1 MKKQWRWLVFIVFI
15 ACFGISNTMV
25 IADNVGSTE
34 NTSLS
39 GSPENKT
46 DNKTSDQNSV
56 SSASSQSDGK
66 NNDEVNNSS
75 TVSSSNSSSASS
87 ASSKRSIPKN
97 NILAV
102 SSVNWPKRFAT
113 WTQGERAGT
122 LSRNKYGFM
131 NGGVYESADG
141 AHKYVSFDI
150 MANID
155 WTQSPKTEFY
165 ALYKT
170 NGQYHG
176 QIIDRSKVDIVKMES
191 YSYTALWYV
200 SIDLAGISA
209 DKVQICIFD
218 DDGKGYWPGKGFW
231 RTNGVADDETYPFI
245 ISSPSFGWSKINQ
258 SLSDADDG
266 IIYAGQSMKYQ
277 NNAPRVSQDNIVDFY
292 NATLDSKNATLD
304 SKKSIKFNKQTVVNN
319 ELKSYYTIST
329 NLSSLENQVTG
340 LDQSGNYGISTDL
353 TSVLPSTSTT
363 QVVKSVQ
370 YGGLKSINITPE
382 ALAKKTINL
391 IDYTDPK
398 FIAKL
403 QEDLGS
409 NLTYKW
415 FYYDQLGTSMSQAIA
430 PGATGVLGQDW
441 RQHWLKINNKS
452 ALGKKIEQQLKSKKD
467 GYLQLKIYSSGKL
480 VTVGNPV
487 LIKGESK
494 GESSNF
500 EVPDLDF
507 GTISPDA
514 VINGSSLESPTSS
527 TDVLKVTIPATTEV
541 GWEVTARVPEDG
553 ALAKLNGKL
562 NLLGKDITTSP
573 TVLADINKSGESSYD
588 LDAKLI
594 FSGYHGQV
602 DPTKYSEA
610 INWKLEPKITLNAS
624 E

>member
-87 ASSKRSIPKN
+87 VSSKSSIPKN

-113 WTQGERAGT
+113 WTQGKRVYGT
-122 LSRNKYGFM
+122 FSRNKYGFM
-131 NGGVYESADG
+131 NGVDESADG
-141 AHKYVSFDI
+141 LHKYVSFNI
-150 MANID
+150 MAHLS
-155 WTQSPKTEFY
+155 WTSSPKTQFY
-165 ALYKT
+165 ALYET

-218 DDGKGYWPGKGFW
+218 DDGSYGFW
-231 RTNGVADDETYPFI
+231 KSNGVADDKTYPFI
-245 ISSPSFGWSKINQ
+245 ISSPIFGWSKIDQ
-258 SLSDADDG
+258 SLSDADDK
-266 IIYAGQSMKYQ
+266 IIYAGQSMDYT
-277 NNAPRVSQDNIVDFY
+277 NNAPRVSKDNIVDF
-292 NATLDSKNATLD
+292 SNATLD
-304 SKKSIKFNKQTVVNN
+304 SKKSIKFNQQTVVNN
-319 ELKSYYTIST
+319 ELVSDYTIST
-329 NLSSLENQVTG
+329 NLSSLENQITG

-353 TSVLPSTSTT
+353 TSVLPSTT
-363 QVVKSVQ
+363 QAIKSVQ

-391 IDYTDPK
+391 KDYTDPK

-403 QEDLGS
+403 QKDLGS

-415 FYYDQLGTSMSQAIA
+415 FYYDQLGTSMSQANA

-441 RQHWLKINNKS
+441 LSIDNKS
-452 ALGKKIEQQLKSKKD
+452 DLGKKIEQQLNSNKD

-480 VTVGNPV
+480 VTVGNPI
-487 LIKGESK
+487 LIK

-500 EVPDLDF
+500 EVPDLIDF
-507 GTISPDA
+507 GTISTDD
-514 VINGSSLESPTSS
+514 VINGSSLESQTSA

>member
-66 NNDEVNNSS
+66 NNDGVNNSS
-75 TVSSSNSSSASS
+75 TASSSNSSSSSS

-113 WTQGERAGT
+113 WTQGKRYGI

-131 NGGVYESADG
+131 NVNGVYESADESADG
-141 AHKYVSFDI
+141 LHKYVGFNI
-150 MANID
+150 MAHLS
-155 WTQSPKTEFY
+155 WTSSPKTQFY
-165 ALYKT
+165 ALYET

-218 DDGKGYWPGKGFW
+218 DDRSYGFW
-231 RTNGVADDETYPFI
+231 RINGVADDETYPFI
-245 ISSPSFGWSKINQ
+245 ISSPSFGWSKIDP
-258 SLSDADDG
+258 SLSDADDK
-266 IIYAGQSMKYQ
+266 IIYAGQSMDYT
-277 NNAPRVSQDNIVDFY
+277 NNAPRVSQDNIVKFS
-292 NATLDSKNATLD
+292 NPTLN

-319 ELKSYYTIST
+319 ELKSDYTIST

-353 TSVLPSTSTT
+353 TSVLPSTT
-363 QVVKSVQ
+363 QAIKSVQ

-391 IDYTDPK
+391 KDYTDPK

-403 QEDLGS
+403 QKDLGS

-415 FYYDQLGTSMSQAIA
+415 FYYDQLGTSMSQPNA
-430 PGATGVLGQDW
+430 PGATGVLGRDW
-441 RQHWLKINNKS
+441 LSIDNKS
-452 ALGKKIEQQLKSKKD
+452 DLGKKIEQQLNSNKD

-487 LIKGESK
+487 LIKGES
-494 GESSNF
+494 SNF
-500 EVPDLDF
+500 EVPDLIDF
-507 GTISPDA
+507 GTISTDD
-514 VINGSSLESPTSS
+514 VINGSSLESQTSA

-573 TVLADINKSGESSYD
+573 TVLADINKSGESSYA

>member
-113 WTQGERAGT
+113 WTQGKRVYEI

-131 NGGVYESADG
+131 NGVDESADG
-141 AHKYVSFDI
+141 LHKYVSFNI
-150 MANID
+150 MAHLS
-155 WTQSPKTEFY
+155 WTSSPKTQFY
-165 ALYKT
+165 ALYET

-176 QIIDRSKVDIVKMES
+176 QIIDRSKVNIVKMES

-218 DDGKGYWPGKGFW
+218 DDGSYGFW
-231 RTNGVADDETYPFI
+231 KSNGVADDKTYPFI
-245 ISSPSFGWSKINQ
+245 ISSPIFGWSKIDQ
-258 SLSDADDG
+258 SLSDADDK
-266 IIYAGQSMKYQ
+266 IIYAGQSMDYT
-277 NNAPRVSQDNIVDFY
+277 NNAPRVSQDNIVKFS
-292 NATLDSKNATLD
+292 NQTLN
-304 SKKSIKFNKQTVVNN
+304 SKKSIKFNQQTVVNN
-319 ELKSYYTIST
+319 ELKSDYTIST
-329 NLSSLENQVTG
+329 NLSSLENQITG

-353 TSVLPSTSTT
+353 TGVLPSTT
-363 QVVKSVQ
+363 QAIKSVQ

-391 IDYTDPK
+391 KDYTDPK

-403 QEDLGS
+403 QKDLGS

-415 FYYDQLGTSMSQAIA
+415 FYYDQLGTSMTQANA

-441 RQHWLKINNKS
+441 LSIDNKS
-452 ALGKKIEQQLKSKKD
+452 DLGKKIEQQLNSNKD

-480 VTVGNPV
+480 VTVGNPI
-487 LIKGESK
+487 LIK

-500 EVPDLDF
+500 EVPDLIDF
-507 GTISPDA
+507 GTISTDD
-514 VINGSSLESPTSS
+514 VINGSSLESQTSA

>member
-87 ASSKRSIPKN
+87 VSSKSSIPKN

-113 WTQGERAGT
+113 WTQGKRVYGT
-122 LSRNKYGFM
+122 FSRNKYGFM
-131 NGGVYESADG
+131 NGVDESADG
-141 AHKYVSFDI
+141 LHKYVSFNI
-150 MANID
+150 MAHLS
-155 WTQSPKTEFY
+155 WTSSPKTQFY
-165 ALYKT
+165 ALYET

-176 QIIDRSKVDIVKMES
+176 QIIDRSKVNIVKMES

-218 DDGKGYWPGKGFW
+218 DDRSYGFW
-231 RTNGVADDETYPFI
+231 RTNGVADDETYPWI
-245 ISSPSFGWSKINQ
+245 ISSPSFGWSKIDP
-258 SLSDADDG
+258 SLSDADDK
-266 IIYAGQSMKYQ
+266 IIYAGQSMDYT
-277 NNAPRVSQDNIVDFY
+277 NNAPRVSQDNIVKFS
-292 NATLDSKNATLD
+292 NPTLN

-319 ELKSYYTIST
+319 ELKSDYTIST
-329 NLSSLENQVTG
+329 NLSSLENQITG
-340 LDQSGNYGISTDL
+340 LNQSGNYGISTDL
-353 TSVLPSTSTT
+353 TSVLPSTT
-363 QVVKSVQ
+363 QAIKSVQ

-391 IDYTDPK
+391 KDYTDPK

-403 QEDLGS
+403 QKDLGS

-415 FYYDQLGTSMSQAIA
+415 FYYDQLGTSMSQANA

-441 RQHWLKINNKS
+441 LSIDNKS
-452 ALGKKIEQQLKSKKD
+452 DLGKKIEQQLNRNKD

-527 TDVLKVTIPATTEV
+527 TDVLKVTIPATTKV
-541 GWEVTARVPEDG
+541 GWEVTAQVPEDG
-553 ALAKLNGKL
+553 ALAKLNGTL
-562 NLLGKDITTSP
+562 NLIGKYITTSP
-573 TVLADINKSGESSYD
+573 TVLADINKSGESSHILHVY
-588 LDAKLI
+588 AKLI
-594 FSGYHGQV
+594 FNGYHHGQV

-610 INWKLEPKITLNAS
+610 INWKLEPKITPNAS

>member
-39 GSPENKT
+39 GSPKNKT
-46 DNKTSDQNSV
+46 DNKTSGQNSV

-66 NNDEVNNSS
+66 NNDGVNNSS

-113 WTQGERAGT
+113 WTQGKRVYEI

-131 NGGVYESADG
+131 NNGVDESADG
-141 AHKYVSFDI
+141 LHKYVSFNI
-150 MANID
+150 MAHLS
-155 WTQSPKTEFY
+155 WTSSPKTQFY
-165 ALYKT
+165 ALYET

-176 QIIDRSKVDIVKMES
+176 QIIDRSKVNIVKMES

-218 DDGKGYWPGKGFW
+218 DDGSYGFW
-231 RTNGVADDETYPFI
+231 KSNGVADDKTYPFI
-245 ISSPSFGWSKINQ
+245 ISSPIFGWSKIDQ
-258 SLSDADDG
+258 SLSDADDK
-266 IIYAGQSMKYQ
+266 IIYAGQSMDYT
-277 NNAPRVSQDNIVDFY
+277 NNAPRVSQDNIVKFS
-292 NATLDSKNATLD
+292 NQTLN
-304 SKKSIKFNKQTVVNN
+304 SKKSIKFNQQTVVNN
-319 ELKSYYTIST
+319 ELKSDYTIST
-329 NLSSLENQVTG
+329 NLSSLENQITG

-353 TSVLPSTSTT
+353 TSVLPSTT
-363 QVVKSVQ
+363 QAIKSVQ

-391 IDYTDPK
+391 KDYTDPK

-403 QEDLGS
+403 QKDLGS

-415 FYYDQLGTSMSQAIA
+415 FYYDQLGTSMSQANA

-441 RQHWLKINNKS
+441 LSIDNKS
-452 ALGKKIEQQLKSKKD
+452 DLGKKIEQQLNSNKD

-480 VTVGNPV
+480 VTVGNPI
-487 LIKGESK
+487 LIK

-500 EVPDLDF
+500 EVPDLIDF
-507 GTISPDA
+507 GTISTDD
-514 VINGSSLESPTSS
+514 VINGSSLESQTSA

>member
-39 GSPENKT
+39 GSPKNKT
-46 DNKTSDQNSV
+46 DNKTSGQNSV

-113 WTQGERAGT
+113 WTQGKRVYEI

-131 NGGVYESADG
+131 NNGVDESADG
-141 AHKYVSFDI
+141 LHKYVSFNI
-150 MANID
+150 MAHLS
-155 WTQSPKTEFY
+155 WTSSPKTQFY
-165 ALYKT
+165 ALYET

-176 QIIDRSKVDIVKMES
+176 QIIDRSKVNIVKMES

-218 DDGKGYWPGKGFW
+218 DDGSYGFW
-231 RTNGVADDETYPFI
+231 KSNGVADDKTYPFI
-245 ISSPSFGWSKINQ
+245 ISSPIFGWSKIDQ
-258 SLSDADDG
+258 SLRDADDG
-266 IIYAGQSMKYQ
+266 IIYAGQSMKYK
-277 NNAPRVSQDNIVDFY
+277 NNAPRVSQDNIVDF
-292 NATLDSKNATLD
+292 SNATLD
-304 SKKSIKFNKQTVVNN
+304 SKKSIKFNQQTVVNN
-319 ELKSYYTIST
+319 ELVSDYTIST
-329 NLSSLENQVTG
+329 NLSSLENQITG

-353 TSVLPSTSTT
+353 TSVLPSTT
-363 QVVKSVQ
+363 QAIKSVQ

-391 IDYTDPK
+391 KDYTDPK

-403 QEDLGS
+403 QKDLGS

-415 FYYDQLGTSMSQAIA
+415 FYYDQLGTSMTQANA

-441 RQHWLKINNKS
+441 LSIDNKS
-452 ALGKKIEQQLKSKKD
+452 DLGKKIEQQLNSNKD

-480 VTVGNPV
+480 VTVGNPI
-487 LIKGESK
+487 LIK

-500 EVPDLDF
+500 EVPDLIDF
-507 GTISPDA
+507 GTISTDD
-514 VINGSSLESPTSS
+514 VINGSSLESQTSA

>member
-113 WTQGERAGT
+113 WTQGKRVYGT
-122 LSRNKYGFM
+122 FSRNKYGFM
-131 NGGVYESADG
+131 NGVDESAG
-141 AHKYVSFDI
+141 GLHKYVSFNI
-150 MANID
+150 MAHLS
-155 WTQSPKTEFY
+155 WTSSPKTQFY
-165 ALYKT
+165 ALYET

-218 DDGKGYWPGKGFW
+218 DDGSYGFW
-231 RTNGVADDETYPFI
+231 KSNGVADDKTYPFI
-245 ISSPSFGWSKINQ
+245 ISSPIFGWSKIDQ
-258 SLSDADDG
+258 SLRDADDG
-266 IIYAGQSMKYQ
+266 IIYAGQSMKYK
-277 NNAPRVSQDNIVDFY
+277 NNAPRVSQDNIVDF
-292 NATLDSKNATLD
+292 SNATLD
-304 SKKSIKFNKQTVVNN
+304 SKKSIKFNQQTVVNN
-319 ELKSYYTIST
+319 ELVSDYTIST
-329 NLSSLENQVTG
+329 NLSSLENQITG

-353 TSVLPSTSTT
+353 TSVLPSTT
-363 QVVKSVQ
+363 QAIKSVQ

-391 IDYTDPK
+391 KDYTDPK

-403 QEDLGS
+403 QKDLGS

-415 FYYDQLGTSMSQAIA
+415 FYYDQLGTSMSQANA

-441 RQHWLKINNKS
+441 LSIDNKS
-452 ALGKKIEQQLKSKKD
+452 DLGKKIEQQLNSNKD

-480 VTVGNPV
+480 VTVGNPI
-487 LIKGESK
+487 LIK

-500 EVPDLDF
+500 EVPDLIDF
-507 GTISPDA
+507 GTISTDD
-514 VINGSSLESPTSS
+514 VINGSSLESQTSA

-573 TVLADINKSGESSYD
+573 TVLADINKSSESSYD

>member
-39 GSPENKT
+39 GSPKNKT

-66 NNDEVNNSS
+66 NNDGVNNSS

-113 WTQGERAGT
+113 WTQGKRASGT

-131 NGGVYESADG
+131 NNGVYESTDG
-141 AHKYVSFDI
+141 LHKYVDFNI
-150 MANID
+150 MAHID
-155 WTQSPKTEFY
+155 WTQSPKTQFY
-165 ALYKT
+165 ALYET
-170 NGQYHG
+170 NGQYQG
-176 QIIDRSKVDIVKMES
+176 QIIDRSKVVIDKITE
-191 YSYTALWYV
+191 YTRTALWYV

-218 DDGKGYWPGKGFW
+218 DDRSYGFW

-245 ISSPSFGWSKINQ
+245 ISSPIFGWSKINPK
-258 SLSDADDG
+258 LSDADDG
-266 IIYAGQSMKYQ
+266 IIYAGQSMDYT
-277 NNAPRVSQDNIVDFY
+277 NNAPRVSQDNIVKFS
-292 NATLDSKNATLD
+292 NATLN
-304 SKKSIKFNKQTVVNN
+304 SKKSIKFNQQTVVNN
-319 ELKSYYTIST
+319 ELVSDYTIST
-329 NLSSLENQVTG
+329 NLSSLENQITG

-353 TSVLPSTSTT
+353 TSVLPSTT
-363 QVVKSVQ
+363 QAIKSVQ

-391 IDYTDPK
+391 KDYTDPK

-403 QEDLGS
+403 QKDLGS

-415 FYYDQLGTSMSQAIA
+415 FYYDQLGTSMSQANA

-441 RQHWLKINNKS
+441 LSIDNKS
-452 ALGKKIEQQLKSKKD
+452 DLGKKIEQQLNSNKD

-480 VTVGNPV
+480 VTVGNPI
-487 LIKGESK
+487 LIK

-500 EVPDLDF
+500 EVPDLIDF
-507 GTISPDA
+507 GTISTDD
-514 VINGSSLESPTSS
+514 VINGSSLESQTSA

-573 TVLADINKSGESSYD
+573 TVLADINKSSESSYD

>member
-113 WTQGERAGT
+113 WTQGKRVYGT
-122 LSRNKYGFM
+122 FSRNKYGFM
-131 NGGVYESADG
+131 NGVDESTDG
-141 AHKYVSFDI
+141 LHKYVSFNI
-150 MANID
+150 MAHLS
-155 WTQSPKTEFY
+155 WTSSPKTQFY
-165 ALYKT
+165 ALYET

-176 QIIDRSKVDIVKMES
+176 QIIDRSKVNIVKMES

-218 DDGKGYWPGKGFW
+218 DDGSYGFW
-231 RTNGVADDETYPFI
+231 KSNGVADDKTYPFI
-245 ISSPSFGWSKINQ
+245 ISSPIFGWSKIDQ
-258 SLSDADDG
+258 SLRDADDG
-266 IIYAGQSMKYQ
+266 IIYAGQSMKYK
-277 NNAPRVSQDNIVDFY
+277 NNAPRVSQDNIVDF
-292 NATLDSKNATLD
+292 SNATLD
-304 SKKSIKFNKQTVVNN
+304 SKKSIKFNQQTVVNN
-319 ELKSYYTIST
+319 ELVSDYTIST
-329 NLSSLENQVTG
+329 NLSSLENQITG

-353 TSVLPSTSTT
+353 TSVLPSTT
-363 QVVKSVQ
+363 QAIKSVQ

-391 IDYTDPK
+391 KDYTDPK

-403 QEDLGS
+403 QKDLGS

-415 FYYDQLGTSMSQAIA
+415 FYYDQLGTSMSQANA

-441 RQHWLKINNKS
+441 LSIDNKS
-452 ALGKKIEQQLKSKKD
+452 DLGKKIEQQLNSNKD

-480 VTVGNPV
+480 VTVGNPI
-487 LIKGESK
+487 LIK

-500 EVPDLDF
+500 EVPDLIDF
-507 GTISPDA
+507 GTISTDD
-514 VINGSSLESPTSS
+514 VINGSSLESQTSA

>member
-75 TVSSSNSSSASS
+75 TVRSTNSSSASS
-87 ASSKRSIPKN
+87 ASFKSSIPKN

-113 WTQGERAGT
+113 WTQGERVSGT
-122 LSRNKYGFM
+122 FSRNKYGFM
-131 NGGVYESADG
+131 NGVDESTDG
-141 AHKYVSFDI
+141 LHKYVSFNI
-150 MANID
+150 MAHLS
-155 WTQSPKTEFY
+155 WTSSPKTQFY
-165 ALYKT
+165 ALYET

-176 QIIDRSKVDIVKMES
+176 QIIDRSKVVIDKIKG
-191 YSYTALWYV
+191 YTRTALWYV

-218 DDGKGYWPGKGFW
+218 DDGSYGFW
-231 RTNGVADDETYPFI
+231 KSNGVADDKTYPFI
-245 ISSPSFGWSKINQ
+245 ISSPIFGWSKINP
-258 SLSDADDG
+258 SLSDADDK
-266 IIYAGQSMKYQ
+266 IIYAGQSMDYT
-277 NNAPRVSQDNIVDFY
+277 NNAPRVSQDNIVKFS
-292 NATLDSKNATLD
+292 NPTLN
-304 SKKSIKFNKQTVVNN
+304 SKKSIKFNQQTVVNN
-319 ELKSYYTIST
+319 ELVSDYTIST
-329 NLSSLENQVTG
+329 NLSSLENQITG

-353 TSVLPSTSTT
+353 TSVLPSTT
-363 QVVKSVQ
+363 QAIKSVQ

-391 IDYTDPK
+391 KDYTDPK

-403 QEDLGS
+403 QKDLGS

-415 FYYDQLGTSMSQAIA
+415 FYYDQLGTSMSQANA

-441 RQHWLKINNKS
+441 LSIDNKS
-452 ALGKKIEQQLKSKKD
+452 DLGKKIEQQLNSNKD

-480 VTVGNPV
+480 VTVGNPI
-487 LIKGESK
+487 LIK

-500 EVPDLDF
+500 EVPDLIDF
-507 GTISPDA
+507 GTISTDD
-514 VINGSSLESPTSS
+514 VINGSSLESQTSA

-553 ALAKLNGKL
+553 ALAKLNGTL

>member
-39 GSPENKT
+39 GSPKNKT
-46 DNKTSDQNSV
+46 DNKTSGQNSV

-66 NNDEVNNSS
+66 NNDRVNNSS
-75 TVSSSNSSSASS
+75 TTSSSNSSSSS
-87 ASSKRSIPKN
+87 STSSKRSIPKN

-113 WTQGERAGT
+113 WTQGERVSGT
-122 LSRNKYGFM
+122 LSGNKYGFM
-131 NGGVYESADG
+131 NGVYESADG
-141 AHKYVSFDI
+141 LHKYVDFNI
-150 MANID
+150 MAYKD
-155 WTQSPKTEFY
+155 WTQSPKTQFY
-165 ALYKT
+165 ALYET
-170 NGQYHG
+170 NGQHQG
-176 QIIDRSKVDIVKMES
+176 QIIDRSKVVIDKITE
-191 YSYTALWYV
+191 YTRTALWYV

-218 DDGKGYWPGKGFW
+218 DDGSYGFW
-231 RTNGVADDETYPFI
+231 KSNGVADDKTYPFI
-245 ISSPSFGWSKINQ
+245 ISSPTFGWSKIDP
-258 SLSDADDG
+258 SLSDADDK
-266 IIYAGQSMKYQ
+266 IIYAGQSMDYT
-277 NNAPRVSQDNIVDFY
+277 NNAPRVSQDNIVKFS
-292 NATLDSKNATLD
+292 NPTLN

-319 ELKSYYTIST
+319 ELKSDYTIST

-340 LDQSGNYGISTDL
+340 LDQSGNYGISTNL
-353 TSVLPSTSTT
+353 KSVLPSTT

-391 IDYTDPK
+391 KDYTDPK

-403 QEDLGS
+403 QKDLGS

-415 FYYDQLGTSMSQAIA
+415 FYYDQLGTSMSQANA

-441 RQHWLKINNKS
+441 LSIDNKS
-452 ALGKKIEQQLKSKKD
+452 DLGKKIEQQLKSKKD

-487 LIKGESK
+487 LIKGES
-494 GESSNF
+494 SNF
-500 EVPDLDF
+500 EVPDRIDF
-507 GTISPDA
+507 GTISTDD
-514 VINGSSLESPTSS
+514 VINGSSLESQTSA

-541 GWEVTARVPEDG
+541 GWEVTAQVPEDG
-553 ALAKLNGKL
+553 ALAKLNGRLKL
-562 NLLGKDITTSP
+562 LHKDITTSP
-573 TVLADINKSGESSYD
+573 TVLAYINKSGESSYD

>member
-39 GSPENKT
+39 GSPKNKT

-66 NNDEVNNSS
+66 NNDGVNNSS

-87 ASSKRSIPKN
+87 ASFKSSIPKN

-113 WTQGERAGT
+113 WTQGKRVYGT
-122 LSRNKYGFM
+122 FSRNKYGFM
-131 NGGVYESADG
+131 NGVDESADG
-141 AHKYVSFDI
+141 LHKYVSFNI
-150 MANID
+150 MAHLS
-155 WTQSPKTEFY
+155 WTSSPKTQFY
-165 ALYKT
+165 ALYET

-176 QIIDRSKVDIVKMES
+176 QIIDRSKVNIVKMES

-218 DDGKGYWPGKGFW
+218 DDGSYGFW
-231 RTNGVADDETYPFI
+231 KSNGVADDKTYPFI
-245 ISSPSFGWSKINQ
+245 ISSPIFGWSKIDQ
-258 SLSDADDG
+258 SLRDADDG
-266 IIYAGQSMKYQ
+266 IIYAGQSMKYK
-277 NNAPRVSQDNIVDFY
+277 NNAPRVSQDNIVDF
-292 NATLDSKNATLD
+292 SNATLD
-304 SKKSIKFNKQTVVNN
+304 SKKSIKFNQQTVVNN
-319 ELKSYYTIST
+319 ELVSDYTIST
-329 NLSSLENQVTG
+329 NLSSLENQITG

-353 TSVLPSTSTT
+353 TSVLPSTT
-363 QVVKSVQ
+363 QAIKSVQ

-391 IDYTDPK
+391 KDYTDPK

-403 QEDLGS
+403 QKDLGS

-415 FYYDQLGTSMSQAIA
+415 FYYDQLGTSMSQANA

-441 RQHWLKINNKS
+441 LSIDNKS
-452 ALGKKIEQQLKSKKD
+452 DLGKKIEQQLNSNKD

-480 VTVGNPV
+480 VTVGNPI
-487 LIKGESK
+487 LIK

-500 EVPDLDF
+500 EVPDLIDF
-507 GTISPDA
+507 GTISTDD
-514 VINGSSLESPTSS
+514 VINGSSLESQTSA

>member
-87 ASSKRSIPKN
+87 ASFKSSIPKN

-102 SSVNWPKRFAT
+102 SSVNWPKSFAT
-113 WTQGERAGT
+113 WTQGERVSGI
-122 LSRNKYGFM
+122 LSNNIYGFM
-131 NGGVYESADG
+131 NEVDESFDG

-165 ALYKT
+165 ALYET
-170 NGQYHG
+170 NGQYHGQYHG

-231 RTNGVADDETYPFI
+231 RTNGVADDKTYPFI
-245 ISSPSFGWSKINQ
+245 ISSPIFGWSKIDQRLSDKINP
-258 SLSDADDG
+258 SLSDADDK
-266 IIYAGQSMKYQ
+266 IIYAGQSMDYT
-277 NNAPRVSQDNIVDFY
+277 NNAPRVSQDNIVKFS
-292 NATLDSKNATLD
+292 NPTLN

-319 ELKSYYTIST
+319 ELKSDYTIST
-329 NLSSLENQVTG
+329 NLSSLENQITG

-353 TSVLPSTSTT
+353 TSVLPSTT
-363 QVVKSVQ
+363 QAIKSVQ

-391 IDYTDPK
+391 KDYTDPK

-403 QEDLGS
+403 QKDLGS

-415 FYYDQLGTSMSQAIA
+415 FYYDQLGTSMSQANA

-441 RQHWLKINNKS
+441 LSIDNKS
-452 ALGKKIEQQLKSKKD
+452 DLGKKIEQQLNSNKD

-480 VTVGNPV
+480 VTVGNPI
-487 LIKGESK
+487 LIK

-500 EVPDLDF
+500 EVPDLIDF
-507 GTISPDA
+507 GTISTDD
-514 VINGSSLESPTSS
+514 VINGSSLESQTSA
-527 TDVLKVTIPATTEV
+527 TDVLKVTIPATTKV
-541 GWEVTARVPEDG
+541 RWEVTAQVPEDG
-553 ALAKLNGKL
+553 ALAKLNGTL
-562 NLLGKDITTSP
+562 NLIGKDITTSP
-573 TVLADINKSGESSYD
+573 TVLADINKSGESSYN

>member
-39 GSPENKT
+39 GSPKNKT
-46 DNKTSDQNSV
+46 DNKTSGQNSV

-66 NNDEVNNSS
+66 NNDGVNNSS

-113 WTQGERAGT
+113 WTQGKRVYGT
-122 LSRNKYGFM
+122 FSRNKYGFM
-131 NGGVYESADG
+131 NGVDESADG
-141 AHKYVSFDI
+141 LHKYVSFNI
-150 MANID
+150 MAHLS
-155 WTQSPKTEFY
+155 WTSSPKTQFY
-165 ALYKT
+165 ALYET

-176 QIIDRSKVDIVKMES
+176 QIIDRSKVNIVKMES

-218 DDGKGYWPGKGFW
+218 DDGSYGFW
-231 RTNGVADDETYPFI
+231 KSNGVADDKTYPFI
-245 ISSPSFGWSKINQ
+245 ISSPIFGWSKIDQ
-258 SLSDADDG
+258 SLRDADDG
-266 IIYAGQSMKYQ
+266 IIYAGQSMKYK
-277 NNAPRVSQDNIVDFY
+277 NNAPRVSQDNIVDF
-292 NATLDSKNATLD
+292 SNATLD
-304 SKKSIKFNKQTVVNN
+304 SKKSIKFNQQTVVNN
-319 ELKSYYTIST
+319 ELVSDYTIST
-329 NLSSLENQVTG
+329 NLSSLENQITG

-353 TSVLPSTSTT
+353 TSVLPSTT
-363 QVVKSVQ
+363 QAIKSVQ

-391 IDYTDPK
+391 KDYTDPK

-403 QEDLGS
+403 QKDLGS

-415 FYYDQLGTSMSQAIA
+415 FYYDQLGTSMSQANA

-441 RQHWLKINNKS
+441 LSIDNKS
-452 ALGKKIEQQLKSKKD
+452 DLGKKIEQQLNSNKD

-480 VTVGNPV
+480 VTVGNPI
-487 LIKGESK
+487 LIK

-500 EVPDLDF
+500 EVPDLIDF
-507 GTISPDA
+507 GTISTDD
-514 VINGSSLESPTSS
+514 VINGSSLESQTSA

>member
-39 GSPENKT
+39 GSPKNKT

-113 WTQGERAGT
+113 WTQGKRVYGT
-122 LSRNKYGFM
+122 FSRNKYGFM
-131 NGGVYESADG
+131 NGVDESADG
-141 AHKYVSFDI
+141 LHKYVSFNI
-150 MANID
+150 MAHLS
-155 WTQSPKTEFY
+155 WTSSPKTQFY
-165 ALYKT
+165 ALYET

-176 QIIDRSKVDIVKMES
+176 QIIDRSKVNIVKMES

-218 DDGKGYWPGKGFW
+218 DDGSYGFW
-231 RTNGVADDETYPFI
+231 KSNGVADDKTYPFI
-245 ISSPSFGWSKINQ
+245 ISSPIFGWSKIDQ
-258 SLSDADDG
+258 SLRDADDG
-266 IIYAGQSMKYQ
+266 IIYAGQSMKYK
-277 NNAPRVSQDNIVDFY
+277 NNAPRVSQDNIVDF
-292 NATLDSKNATLD
+292 SNATLD
-304 SKKSIKFNKQTVVNN
+304 SKKSIKFNQQTVVNN
-319 ELKSYYTIST
+319 ELVSDYTIST
-329 NLSSLENQVTG
+329 NLSSLENQITG

-353 TSVLPSTSTT
+353 TSVLPSTT
-363 QVVKSVQ
+363 QAIKSVQ

-391 IDYTDPK
+391 KDYTDPK

-403 QEDLGS
+403 QKDLGS

-415 FYYDQLGTSMSQAIA
+415 FYYDQLGTSMSQANA

-441 RQHWLKINNKS
+441 LSIDNKS
-452 ALGKKIEQQLKSKKD
+452 DLGKKIEQQLNSNKD

-480 VTVGNPV
+480 VTVGNPI
-487 LIKGESK
+487 LIK

-500 EVPDLDF
+500 EVPDLIDF
-507 GTISPDA
+507 GTISTDD
-514 VINGSSLESPTSS
+514 VINGSSLESQTSA

>member
-39 GSPENKT
+39 GSPKNKT

-66 NNDEVNNSS
+66 NNDGVNNSS

-87 ASSKRSIPKN
+87 ASSKSSIPKN

-113 WTQGERAGT
+113 WTQGKRVYGT
-122 LSRNKYGFM
+122 FSRNKYGFM
-131 NGGVYESADG
+131 NGVDESADG
-141 AHKYVSFDI
+141 LHKYVSFNI
-150 MANID
+150 MAHLS
-155 WTQSPKTEFY
+155 WTSSPKTQFY
-165 ALYKT
+165 ALYET

-218 DDGKGYWPGKGFW
+218 DDGSYGFW
-231 RTNGVADDETYPFI
+231 KSNGVADDKTYPFI
-245 ISSPSFGWSKINQ
+245 ISSPIFGWSKIDQ
-258 SLSDADDG
+258 SLRDADDG

-277 NNAPRVSQDNIVDFY
+277 NNAPRVSQDNIVDF
-292 NATLDSKNATLD
+292 SNATLD
-304 SKKSIKFNKQTVVNN
+304 SKKSIKFNQQTVVNN
-319 ELKSYYTIST
+319 ELVSDYTIST
-329 NLSSLENQVTG
+329 NLSSLENQITG

-353 TSVLPSTSTT
+353 TSVLPSTT
-363 QVVKSVQ
+363 QAIKSVQ

-391 IDYTDPK
+391 KDYTDPK

-403 QEDLGS
+403 QKDLGS

-415 FYYDQLGTSMSQAIA
+415 FYYDQLGTSMSQANA

-441 RQHWLKINNKS
+441 LSIDNKS
-452 ALGKKIEQQLKSKKD
+452 DLGKKIEQQLNSNKD

-480 VTVGNPV
+480 VTVGNPI
-487 LIKGESK
+487 LIK

-500 EVPDLDF
+500 EVPDLIDF
-507 GTISPDA
+507 GTISTDD
-514 VINGSSLESPTSS
+514 VINGSSLESQTSA

>member
-39 GSPENKT
+39 GSPKNKT
-46 DNKTSDQNSV
+46 DNKTSGQNSV

-66 NNDEVNNSS
+66 NNDGVNNSS

-87 ASSKRSIPKN
+87 ASFKSSIPKN

-113 WTQGERAGT
+113 WTQGKRYGT
-122 LSRNKYGFM
+122 FSRNKYGFM
-131 NGGVYESADG
+131 NGVDESADG
-141 AHKYVSFDI
+141 LHKYVSFNI
-150 MANID
+150 MAHLS
-155 WTQSPKTEFY
+155 WTSSPKTQFY
-165 ALYKT
+165 ALYET

-176 QIIDRSKVDIVKMES
+176 QIIDRSKVDIVKMGS

-218 DDGKGYWPGKGFW
+218 DDGSYGFW

-245 ISSPSFGWSKINQ
+245 ISSPIFGWSKIDPSLSDKINP
-258 SLSDADDG
+258 SLSDADDK
-266 IIYAGQSMKYQ
+266 IIYAGQSMDYT
-277 NNAPRVSQDNIVDFY
+277 NNAPRVSQDNIVKFS
-292 NATLDSKNATLD
+292 NPTLN

-319 ELKSYYTIST
+319 ELKSDYTIST

-353 TSVLPSTSTT
+353 TSVLPSTT
-363 QVVKSVQ
+363 QAIKSVQ

-391 IDYTDPK
+391 KDYTDPK

-403 QEDLGS
+403 QKDLGS

-415 FYYDQLGTSMSQAIA
+415 FYYDQLGTSMSQANA

-441 RQHWLKINNKS
+441 LSIDNKS
-452 ALGKKIEQQLKSKKD
+452 DLGKKIEQQLNSNKD

-480 VTVGNPV
+480 VTVGNPI
-487 LIKGESK
+487 LIK

-500 EVPDLDF
+500 EVPDLIDF
-507 GTISPDA
+507 GTISTDD
-514 VINGSSLESPTSS
+514 VINGSSLESQTSA

>member
-39 GSPENKT
+39 GSPK
-46 DNKTSDQNSV
+46 NKTSDQNSV

-113 WTQGERAGT
+113 WTQGKRVYGT
-122 LSRNKYGFM
+122 FSRNKYGFM
-131 NGGVYESADG
+131 NGVDESTDG
-141 AHKYVSFDI
+141 LHKYVSFNI
-150 MANID
+150 MAHLS
-155 WTQSPKTEFY
+155 WTSSPKTQFY
-165 ALYKT
+165 ALYET

-218 DDGKGYWPGKGFW
+218 DDGSYGFW
-231 RTNGVADDETYPFI
+231 KSNGVADDKTYPFI
-245 ISSPSFGWSKINQ
+245 ISSPIFGWSKIDQ
-258 SLSDADDG
+258 SLRDADDG
-266 IIYAGQSMKYQ
+266 IIYAGQSMKYK
-277 NNAPRVSQDNIVDFY
+277 NNAPRVSQDNIVDF
-292 NATLDSKNATLD
+292 SNATLD
-304 SKKSIKFNKQTVVNN
+304 SKKSIKFNQQTVVNN
-319 ELKSYYTIST
+319 ELVSDYTIST
-329 NLSSLENQVTG
+329 NLSSLENQITG

-353 TSVLPSTSTT
+353 TSVLPSTT
-363 QVVKSVQ
+363 QAIKSVQ

-391 IDYTDPK
+391 KDYTDPK

-403 QEDLGS
+403 QKDLGS

-415 FYYDQLGTSMSQAIA
+415 FYYDQLGTSMSQANA

-441 RQHWLKINNKS
+441 LSIDNKS
-452 ALGKKIEQQLKSKKD
+452 DLGKKIEQQLNSNKD

-480 VTVGNPV
+480 VTVGNPI
-487 LIKGESK
+487 LIK

-500 EVPDLDF
+500 EVPDLIDF
-507 GTISPDA
+507 GTISTDD
-514 VINGSSLESPTSS
+514 VINGSSLESQTSA

>member
-39 GSPENKT
+39 GSPKNKT

-113 WTQGERAGT
+113 WTQGKRVYGT
-122 LSRNKYGFM
+122 FSRNKYGFM
-131 NGGVYESADG
+131 NGVDESANG
-141 AHKYVSFDI
+141 LHKYVSFNI
-150 MANID
+150 MAHLS
-155 WTQSPKTEFY
+155 WTSSPKTQFY
-165 ALYKT
+165 ALYET

-218 DDGKGYWPGKGFW
+218 DDGSYGFW
-231 RTNGVADDETYPFI
+231 KSNGVADDKTYPFI
-245 ISSPSFGWSKINQ
+245 ISSPIFGWSKIDQ
-258 SLSDADDG
+258 SLRDADDG
-266 IIYAGQSMKYQ
+266 IIYAGQSMKYK
-277 NNAPRVSQDNIVDFY
+277 NNAPRVSQDNIVDF
-292 NATLDSKNATLD
+292 SNATLD
-304 SKKSIKFNKQTVVNN
+304 SKKSIKFNQQTVVNN
-319 ELKSYYTIST
+319 ELVSDYTIST
-329 NLSSLENQVTG
+329 NLSSLENQITG

-353 TSVLPSTSTT
+353 TSVLPSTT
-363 QVVKSVQ
+363 QAIKSVQ

-391 IDYTDPK
+391 KDYTDPK

-403 QEDLGS
+403 QKDLGS

-415 FYYDQLGTSMSQAIA
+415 FYYDQLGTSMSQANA

-441 RQHWLKINNKS
+441 LSIDNKS
-452 ALGKKIEQQLKSKKD
+452 DLGKKIEQQLNSNKD

-480 VTVGNPV
+480 VTVGNPI
-487 LIKGESK
+487 LIK

-500 EVPDLDF
+500 EVPDLIDF
-507 GTISPDA
+507 GTISTDD
-514 VINGSSLESPTSS
+514 VINGSSLESQTSA

>member
-87 ASSKRSIPKN
+87 ASSKSSIPKN

-113 WTQGERAGT
+113 WTQGKRVYGT
-122 LSRNKYGFM
+122 FSRNKYGFM
-131 NGGVYESADG
+131 NGVDESADG
-141 AHKYVSFDI
+141 LHKYVSFNI
-150 MANID
+150 MAHLS
-155 WTQSPKTEFY
+155 WTSSPKTQFY
-165 ALYKT
+165 ALYET

-218 DDGKGYWPGKGFW
+218 DDGSYGFW
-231 RTNGVADDETYPFI
+231 KSNGVADDKTYPFI
-245 ISSPSFGWSKINQ
+245 ISSPIFGWSKIDQ
-258 SLSDADDG
+258 SLSDADDK
-266 IIYAGQSMKYQ
+266 IIYAGQSMDYT
-277 NNAPRVSQDNIVDFY
+277 NNAPRVSKDNIVDF
-292 NATLDSKNATLD
+292 SNATLD
-304 SKKSIKFNKQTVVNN
+304 SKKSIKFNQQTVVNN
-319 ELKSYYTIST
+319 ELVSDYTIST
-329 NLSSLENQVTG
+329 NLSSLENQITG

-353 TSVLPSTSTT
+353 TSVLPSTT
-363 QVVKSVQ
+363 QAIKSVQ

-391 IDYTDPK
+391 KDYTDPK

-403 QEDLGS
+403 QKDLGS

-415 FYYDQLGTSMSQAIA
+415 FYYDQLGTSMSQANA

-441 RQHWLKINNKS
+441 LSIDNKS
-452 ALGKKIEQQLKSKKD
+452 DLGKKIEQQLNSNKD

-480 VTVGNPV
+480 VTVGNPI
-487 LIKGESK
+487 LIK

-500 EVPDLDF
+500 EVPDLIDF
-507 GTISPDA
+507 GTISTDD
-514 VINGSSLESPTSS
+514 VINGSSLESQTSA

>member
-39 GSPENKT
+39 GSPKNKT

-113 WTQGERAGT
+113 WTQGKVSGT
-122 LSRNKYGFM
+122 FSRNKYGFM
-131 NGGVYESADG
+131 NGVDESADG
-141 AHKYVSFDI
+141 LHKYVSFNI
-150 MANID
+150 MAHLS
-155 WTQSPKTEFY
+155 WTSSPKTQFY
-165 ALYKT
+165 ALYET

-176 QIIDRSKVDIVKMES
+176 QIIDRSKVNIVKMES

-218 DDGKGYWPGKGFW
+218 DDGSYGFW
-231 RTNGVADDETYPFI
+231 KSNGVADDKTYPFI
-245 ISSPSFGWSKINQ
+245 ISSPIFGWSKIDQ
-258 SLSDADDG
+258 SLRDADDG
-266 IIYAGQSMKYQ
+266 IIYAGQSMKYK
-277 NNAPRVSQDNIVDFY
+277 NNAPRVSQDNIVDF
-292 NATLDSKNATLD
+292 SNATLD
-304 SKKSIKFNKQTVVNN
+304 SKKSIKFNQQTVVNN
-319 ELKSYYTIST
+319 ELVSDYTIST
-329 NLSSLENQVTG
+329 NLSSLENQITG

-353 TSVLPSTSTT
+353 TSVLPSTT
-363 QVVKSVQ
+363 QAIKSVQ

-391 IDYTDPK
+391 KDYTDPK

-403 QEDLGS
+403 QKDLGS

-415 FYYDQLGTSMSQAIA
+415 FYYDQLGTSMSQANA

-441 RQHWLKINNKS
+441 LSIDNKS
-452 ALGKKIEQQLKSKKD
+452 DLGKKIEQQLNSNKD

-480 VTVGNPV
+480 VTVGNPI
-487 LIKGESK
+487 LIK

-500 EVPDLDF
+500 EVPDLIDF
-507 GTISPDA
+507 GTISTDD
-514 VINGSSLESPTSS
+514 VINGSSLESQTSA

>member
-113 WTQGERAGT
+113 WTQGKRVYET
-122 LSRNKYGFM
+122 FSRNKYGFM
-131 NGGVYESADG
+131 NEVDESFDG

-165 ALYKT
+165 ALYET

-231 RTNGVADDETYPFI
+231 PTNGVADDKTYPFI
-245 ISSPSFGWSKINQ
+245 ISSPIFGWSKIDQSLSDKINQ
-258 SLSDADDG
+258 SSSDADDG
-266 IIYAGQSMKYQ
+266 IIYAGQSMDYK
-277 NNAPRVSQDNIVDFY
+277 NNAPRVSQDNIVNFY
-292 NATLDSKNATLD
+292 NATLE

-319 ELKSYYTIST
+319 ELVSDYTIST

-340 LDQSGNYGISTDL
+340 LDQSGNYGISTNL
-353 TSVLPSTSTT
+353 KSVLPSTT

-391 IDYTDPK
+391 KDYTDPK

-403 QEDLGS
+403 QKDLGS

-415 FYYDQLGTSMSQAIA
+415 FYYDQLGTSMSQANA

-441 RQHWLKINNKS
+441 LSIDNKS
-452 ALGKKIEQQLKSKKD
+452 DLGKKIEQQLKSKKD

-527 TDVLKVTIPATTEV
+527 TDVLKVTIPATTKV
-541 GWEVTARVPEDG
+541 RWEVTAQVPEDG
-553 ALAKLNGKL
+553 ALAKLNGTL
-562 NLLGKDITTSP
+562 NLIRKDITTSP

>member
-113 WTQGERAGT
+113 WTQGKRVYWFF
-122 LSRNKYGFM
+122 SRNKYGFM
-131 NGGVYESADG
+131 NGVDESANG
-141 AHKYVSFDI
+141 LHKYVSFNI
-150 MANID
+150 MAHLS
-155 WTQSPKTEFY
+155 WTSSPKTQFY
-165 ALYKT
+165 ALYET

-218 DDGKGYWPGKGFW
+218 DDGSYGFW
-231 RTNGVADDETYPFI
+231 KSNGVADDKTYPFI
-245 ISSPSFGWSKINQ
+245 ISSPIFGWSKIDQ
-258 SLSDADDG
+258 SLRDADDG
-266 IIYAGQSMKYQ
+266 IIYAGQSMKYK
-277 NNAPRVSQDNIVDFY
+277 NNAPRVSQDNIVDF
-292 NATLDSKNATLD
+292 SNATLD
-304 SKKSIKFNKQTVVNN
+304 SKKSIKFNQQTVVNN
-319 ELKSYYTIST
+319 ELVSDYTIST
-329 NLSSLENQVTG
+329 NLSSLENQITG

-353 TSVLPSTSTT
+353 TSVLPSTT
-363 QVVKSVQ
+363 QAIKSVQ

-391 IDYTDPK
+391 KDYTDPK

-403 QEDLGS
+403 QKDLGS

-415 FYYDQLGTSMSQAIA
+415 FYYDQLGTSMSQANA
-430 PGATGVLGQDW
+430 PGATGVLGQV
-441 RQHWLKINNKS
+441 WLSIDNKS
-452 ALGKKIEQQLKSKKD
+452 DLGKKIEQQLNSNKD

-480 VTVGNPV
+480 VTVGNPI
-487 LIKGESK
+487 LIK

-500 EVPDLDF
+500 EVPDLIDF
-507 GTISPDA
+507 GTISTDD
-514 VINGSSLESPTSS
+514 VINGSSLESQTSA

>member
-39 GSPENKT
+39 GSPKNKT

-66 NNDEVNNSS
+66 NNDGVNNSS

-113 WTQGERAGT
+113 WTQGKRVYGT
-122 LSRNKYGFM
+122 FSRNKYGFM
-131 NGGVYESADG
+131 NGVDESTDG
-141 AHKYVSFDI
+141 LHKYVSFNI
-150 MANID
+150 MAHLS
-155 WTQSPKTEFY
+155 WTSSPKTQFY
-165 ALYKT
+165 ALYET

-218 DDGKGYWPGKGFW
+218 DDGSYGFW
-231 RTNGVADDETYPFI
+231 KSNGVADDKTYPFI
-245 ISSPSFGWSKINQ
+245 ISSPIFGWSKIDQ
-258 SLSDADDG
+258 SLRDADDG
-266 IIYAGQSMKYQ
+266 IIYAGQSMKYK
-277 NNAPRVSQDNIVDFY
+277 NNAPRVSQDNIVDF
-292 NATLDSKNATLD
+292 SNATLD
-304 SKKSIKFNKQTVVNN
+304 SKKSIKFNQQTVVNN
-319 ELKSYYTIST
+319 ELVSDYTIST
-329 NLSSLENQVTG
+329 NLSSLENQITG

-353 TSVLPSTSTT
+353 TSVLPSTT
-363 QVVKSVQ
+363 QAIKSVQ

-391 IDYTDPK
+391 KDYTDPK

-403 QEDLGS
+403 QKDLGS

-415 FYYDQLGTSMSQAIA
+415 FYYDQLGTSMSQANA

-441 RQHWLKINNKS
+441 LSIDNKS
-452 ALGKKIEQQLKSKKD
+452 DLGKKIEQQLNSNKD

-480 VTVGNPV
+480 VTVGNPI
-487 LIKGESK
+487 LIK

-500 EVPDLDF
+500 EVPDLIDF
-507 GTISPDA
+507 GTISTDD
-514 VINGSSLESPTSS
+514 VINGSSLESQTSA

>member
-39 GSPENKT
+39 GSPEYKT

-66 NNDEVNNSS
+66 NNDGVNNSS
-75 TVSSSNSSSASS
+75 TTSSSNSSSSS
-87 ASSKRSIPKN
+87 STSSKRSIPKN

-113 WTQGERAGT
+113 WTQGERVYGT
-122 LSRNKYGFM
+122 FSRNIYGFM
-131 NGGVYESADG
+131 NGVDESADG
-141 AHKYVSFDI
+141 LHKYVSFNI
-150 MANID
+150 MAHLS
-155 WTQSPKTEFY
+155 WTSSPKTQFY
-165 ALYKT
+165 ALYET

-218 DDGKGYWPGKGFW
+218 DDGSYGFW
-231 RTNGVADDETYPFI
+231 RTNGVADDETYPWI
-245 ISSPSFGWSKINQ
+245 ISSPIFGWSKINQ

-277 NNAPRVSQDNIVDFY
+277 NNAPRVSQDNIVDF
-292 NATLDSKNATLD
+292 SNATLD
-304 SKKSIKFNKQTVVNN
+304 SKKSIKFNQQTVVNN
-319 ELKSYYTIST
+319 ELVSDYTIST
-329 NLSSLENQVTG
+329 NLSSLENQITG

-353 TSVLPSTSTT
+353 TSVLPSTT
-363 QVVKSVQ
+363 QAIKSVQ

-391 IDYTDPK
+391 KDYTDPK

-403 QEDLGS
+403 QKDLGS

-415 FYYDQLGTSMSQAIA
+415 FYYDQLGTSMSQANA

-441 RQHWLKINNKS
+441 LSIDNKS
-452 ALGKKIEQQLKSKKD
+452 DLGKKIEQQLNSNKD

-480 VTVGNPV
+480 VTVGNPI
-487 LIKGESK
+487 LIK

-500 EVPDLDF
+500 EVPDLIDF
-507 GTISPDA
+507 GTISTDD
-514 VINGSSLESPTSS
+514 VINGSSLESQTSA

>member
-66 NNDEVNNSS
+66 NNDGVNNSS
-75 TVSSSNSSSASS
+75 TTSSSNSSSASS

-113 WTQGERAGT
+113 WTQGKRVYGT
-122 LSRNKYGFM
+122 FSRNKYGFM
-131 NGGVYESADG
+131 NGVDESADG
-141 AHKYVSFDI
+141 LHKYVSFNI
-150 MANID
+150 MAHLS
-155 WTQSPKTEFY
+155 WTSSPKTQFY
-165 ALYKT
+165 ALYET

-176 QIIDRSKVDIVKMES
+176 QIIDRSKVNIVKMES

-218 DDGKGYWPGKGFW
+218 DDGSYGFW
-231 RTNGVADDETYPFI
+231 KSNGVADDKTYPFI
-245 ISSPSFGWSKINQ
+245 ISSPIFGWSKIDQ
-258 SLSDADDG
+258 SLRDADDG
-266 IIYAGQSMKYQ
+266 IIYAGQSMKYK
-277 NNAPRVSQDNIVDFY
+277 NNAPRVSQDNIVDF
-292 NATLDSKNATLD
+292 SNATLD
-304 SKKSIKFNKQTVVNN
+304 SKKSIKFNQQTVVNN
-319 ELKSYYTIST
+319 ELVSDYTIST
-329 NLSSLENQVTG
+329 NLSSLENQITG

-353 TSVLPSTSTT
+353 TSVLPSTT
-363 QVVKSVQ
+363 QAIKSVQ

-391 IDYTDPK
+391 KDYTDPK

-403 QEDLGS
+403 QKDLGS

-415 FYYDQLGTSMSQAIA
+415 FYYDQLGTSMSQANA
-430 PGATGVLGQDW
+430 PGATGVLGQV
-441 RQHWLKINNKS
+441 WLSIDNKS
-452 ALGKKIEQQLKSKKD
+452 DLGKKIEQQLNSNKD

-480 VTVGNPV
+480 VTVGNPI
-487 LIKGESK
+487 LIK

-500 EVPDLDF
+500 EVPDLIDF
-507 GTISPDA
+507 GTISTDD
-514 VINGSSLESPTSS
+514 VINGSSLESQTSA

>member
-66 NNDEVNNSS
+66 NNDGVNNSS
-75 TVSSSNSSSASS
+75 TTSSSNSSSSS
-87 ASSKRSIPKN
+87 STSFKSSIPKN

-102 SSVNWPKRFAT
+102 SSVNWPKSFAT
-113 WTQGERAGT
+113 WTQGERASGT

-131 NGGVYESADG
+131 NDVYESADG
-141 AHKYVSFDI
+141 LHKYVGFNI
-150 MANID
+150 MAHID
-155 WTQSPKTEFY
+155 WTQSPKTQFY
-165 ALYKT
+165 ALYET
-170 NGQYHG
+170 NGQYQG
-176 QIIDRSKVDIVKMES
+176 QIIDRSKVVIDKIKG
-191 YSYTALWYV
+191 YTRTALWYV

-218 DDGKGYWPGKGFW
+218 DDRSYGFW

-245 ISSPSFGWSKINQ
+245 ISSPSFGWSKIDPSLSDKINP
-258 SLSDADDG
+258 SLSDADDK
-266 IIYAGQSMKYQ
+266 IIYAGQSMDYT
-277 NNAPRVSQDNIVDFY
+277 NNAPRVSQDNIVKFS
-292 NATLDSKNATLD
+292 NPTLN

-319 ELKSYYTIST
+319 ELKSDYTIST

-353 TSVLPSTSTT
+353 TSLLPSTT
-363 QVVKSVQ
+363 QAIKSVQ

-391 IDYTDPK
+391 KDYTDPK

-403 QEDLGS
+403 QKDLGS

-415 FYYDQLGTSMSQAIA
+415 FYYDQLGTSMSQANA
-430 PGATGVLGQDW
+430 PGATGVLGQV
-441 RQHWLKINNKS
+441 WLSIDNKS
-452 ALGKKIEQQLKSKKD
+452 DLGKKIEQQLNSNKD

-480 VTVGNPV
+480 VTVGNPI
-487 LIKGESK
+487 LIK

-500 EVPDLDF
+500 EVPDLIDF
-507 GTISPDA
+507 GTISTDD
-514 VINGSSLESPTSS
+514 VINGSSLESQTSA

>member
-39 GSPENKT
+39 GSPKNKT

-66 NNDEVNNSS
+66 NNDGVNNSS

-87 ASSKRSIPKN
+87 ASSKSSIPKN

-113 WTQGERAGT
+113 WTQGKRVYGT
-122 LSRNKYGFM
+122 FSRNKYGFM
-131 NGGVYESADG
+131 NGVDESADG
-141 AHKYVSFDI
+141 LHKYVSFNI
-150 MANID
+150 MAHLS
-155 WTQSPKTEFY
+155 WTSSPKTQFY
-165 ALYKT
+165 ALYET

-218 DDGKGYWPGKGFW
+218 DDGSYGFW
-231 RTNGVADDETYPFI
+231 KSNGVADDKTYPFI
-245 ISSPSFGWSKINQ
+245 ISSPIFGWSKINQ

-277 NNAPRVSQDNIVDFY
+277 NNAPRVSQDNIVDF
-292 NATLDSKNATLD
+292 SNATLD
-304 SKKSIKFNKQTVVNN
+304 SKKSIKFNQQTVVNN
-319 ELKSYYTIST
+319 ELVSDYTIST
-329 NLSSLENQVTG
+329 NLSSLENQITG

-353 TSVLPSTSTT
+353 TSVLPSTT
-363 QVVKSVQ
+363 QAIKSVQ

-391 IDYTDPK
+391 KDYTDPK

-403 QEDLGS
+403 QKDLGS

-415 FYYDQLGTSMSQAIA
+415 FYYDQLGTSMSQANA

-441 RQHWLKINNKS
+441 LSIDNKS
-452 ALGKKIEQQLKSKKD
+452 DLGKKIEQQLNSNKD

-480 VTVGNPV
+480 VTVGNPI
-487 LIKGESK
+487 LIK

-500 EVPDLDF
+500 EVPDLIDF
-507 GTISPDA
+507 GTISTDD
-514 VINGSSLESPTSS
+514 VINGSSLESQTSA

>member
-39 GSPENKT
+39 GSPEYKT

-66 NNDEVNNSS
+66 NNDGVNNSS
-75 TVSSSNSSSASS
+75 TTSSSNSSSSS
-87 ASSKRSIPKN
+87 STSSKRSIPKN

-102 SSVNWPKRFAT
+102 SSVNWPKKFAT
-113 WTQGERAGT
+113 WTQGERVSET
-122 LSRNKYGFM
+122 FSRNKYGFM
-131 NGGVYESADG
+131 NGVYESADG
-141 AHKYVSFDI
+141 LHKYVSFDI

-165 ALYKT
+165 ALYET

-176 QIIDRSKVDIVKMES
+176 QIIDRSKVDIVKMKS

-231 RTNGVADDETYPFI
+231 SSNGVADDKTYPFI
-245 ISSPSFGWSKINQ
+245 ISSPTFGWSKINP
-258 SLSDADDG
+258 SLSDADDK
-266 IIYAGQSMKYQ
+266 IIYAGQSMDYT
-277 NNAPRVSQDNIVDFY
+277 NNAPRVSQDNIVKFS
-292 NATLDSKNATLD
+292 NPTLN

-319 ELKSYYTIST
+319 ELKSDYTIST

-353 TSVLPSTSTT
+353 TSVLPSTT
-363 QVVKSVQ
+363 QAIKSVQ

-391 IDYTDPK
+391 KDYTDPK

-403 QEDLGS
+403 QKDLGS

-415 FYYDQLGTSMSQAIA
+415 FYYDQLGTSMSQANA

-441 RQHWLKINNKS
+441 LSIDNKS
-452 ALGKKIEQQLKSKKD
+452 DLGKKIEQQLNSNKD

-527 TDVLKVTIPATTEV
+527 TDVLKVTIPATTKV
-541 GWEVTARVPEDG
+541 RWEVTAQVPEDG
-553 ALAKLNGKL
+553 ALAKLNGTL
-562 NLLGKDITTSP
+562 NLLGKPITTSP
-573 TVLADINKSGESSYD
+573 TVLKDINKLGESSYY
-588 LDAKLI
+588 LKAELI
-594 FSGYHGQV
+594 FHGHHHGQV

>member
-113 WTQGERAGT
+113 WTQGKRVYGT
-122 LSRNKYGFM
+122 FSRNKYGFM
-131 NGGVYESADG
+131 NGVDESAG
-141 AHKYVSFDI
+141 GLHKYVSFNI
-150 MANID
+150 MAHLS
-155 WTQSPKTEFY
+155 WTSSPKTQFY
-165 ALYKT
+165 ALYET

-218 DDGKGYWPGKGFW
+218 DDGSYGFW
-231 RTNGVADDETYPFI
+231 KSNGVADDKTYPFI
-245 ISSPSFGWSKINQ
+245 ISSPIFGWSKIDQ
-258 SLSDADDG
+258 SLRDADDG
-266 IIYAGQSMKYQ
+266 IIYAGQSMKYK
-277 NNAPRVSQDNIVDFY
+277 NNAPRVSQDNIVDF
-292 NATLDSKNATLD
+292 SNATLD
-304 SKKSIKFNKQTVVNN
+304 SKKSIKFNQQTVVNN
-319 ELKSYYTIST
+319 ELVSDYTIST
-329 NLSSLENQVTG
+329 NLSGLENQITG

-353 TSVLPSTSTT
+353 TSVLPSTT
-363 QVVKSVQ
+363 QAIKSVQ

-391 IDYTDPK
+391 KDYTDPK

-403 QEDLGS
+403 QKDLGS

-415 FYYDQLGTSMSQAIA
+415 FYYDQLGTSMSQANA

-441 RQHWLKINNKS
+441 LSIDNKS
-452 ALGKKIEQQLKSKKD
+452 DLGKKIEQQLNSNKD

-480 VTVGNPV
+480 VTVGNPI
-487 LIKGESK
+487 LIK

-500 EVPDLDF
+500 EVPDLIDF
-507 GTISPDA
+507 GTISTDD
-514 VINGSSLESPTSS
+514 VINGSSLESQTSA

-573 TVLADINKSGESSYD
+573 TVLADINKSSESSYD

>member
-66 NNDEVNNSS
+66 NNDGVNNSS

-87 ASSKRSIPKN
+87 ASSKSSIPKN

-113 WTQGERAGT
+113 WTQGERVYGIF
-122 LSRNKYGFM
+122 SRNKYGFM
-131 NGGVYESADG
+131 NGVDESANG
-141 AHKYVSFDI
+141 LHKYVSFNI
-150 MANID
+150 MAHLS
-155 WTQSPKTEFY
+155 WTSSPKTQFY
-165 ALYKT
+165 ALYET

-200 SIDLAGISA
+200 SIDLSGISA

-218 DDGKGYWPGKGFW
+218 DDGSYGFW
-231 RTNGVADDETYPFI
+231 KSNGVADDKTYPFI
-245 ISSPSFGWSKINQ
+245 ISSPIFGWSKIDQ
-258 SLSDADDG
+258 SLRDADDG
-266 IIYAGQSMKYQ
+266 IIYAGQSMKYK
-277 NNAPRVSQDNIVDFY
+277 NNAPRVSQDNIVDF
-292 NATLDSKNATLD
+292 SNATLD
-304 SKKSIKFNKQTVVNN
+304 SKKSIKFNQQTVVNN
-319 ELKSYYTIST
+319 ELVSDYTIST
-329 NLSSLENQVTG
+329 NLSSLENQITG

-353 TSVLPSTSTT
+353 TSVLPSTT
-363 QVVKSVQ
+363 QAIKSVQ

-391 IDYTDPK
+391 KDYTDPK

-403 QEDLGS
+403 QKDLGS

-415 FYYDQLGTSMSQAIA
+415 FYYDQLGTSMSQANA
-430 PGATGVLGQDW
+430 PGATGVLGQV
-441 RQHWLKINNKS
+441 WLSIDNKS
-452 ALGKKIEQQLKSKKD
+452 DLGKKIEQQLNSNKD

-480 VTVGNPV
+480 VTVGNPI
-487 LIKGESK
+487 LIK

-500 EVPDLDF
+500 EVPDLIDF
-507 GTISPDA
+507 GTISTDD
-514 VINGSSLESPTSS
+514 VINGSSLESQTSA

>member
-39 GSPENKT
+39 GSPKNKT
-46 DNKTSDQNSV
+46 DNKTSGQNSV

-66 NNDEVNNSS
+66 NNDGVNNSS

-87 ASSKRSIPKN
+87 ASFKSSIPKN

-113 WTQGERAGT
+113 WTQGKRVYEI

-131 NGGVYESADG
+131 NNGVDESADG
-141 AHKYVSFDI
+141 LHKYVSFNI
-150 MANID
+150 MAHLS
-155 WTQSPKTEFY
+155 WTSSPKTQFY
-165 ALYKT
+165 ALYET

-176 QIIDRSKVDIVKMES
+176 QIIDRSKVNIVKMES

-218 DDGKGYWPGKGFW
+218 DDGSYGFW
-231 RTNGVADDETYPFI
+231 KSNGVADDKTYPFI
-245 ISSPSFGWSKINQ
+245 ISSPIFGWSKIDQ
-258 SLSDADDG
+258 SLRDADDG
-266 IIYAGQSMKYQ
+266 IIYAGQSMKYK
-277 NNAPRVSQDNIVDFY
+277 NNAPRVSQDNIVKFS
-292 NATLDSKNATLD
+292 NQTLN
-304 SKKSIKFNKQTVVNN
+304 SKKSIKFNQQTVVNN
-319 ELKSYYTIST
+319 ELKSDYTIST
-329 NLSSLENQVTG
+329 NLSSLENQITG

-353 TSVLPSTSTT
+353 TGVLPSTT
-363 QVVKSVQ
+363 QAIKSVQ

-391 IDYTDPK
+391 KDYTDPK

-403 QEDLGS
+403 QKDLGS

-415 FYYDQLGTSMSQAIA
+415 FYYDQLGTSMTQANA

-441 RQHWLKINNKS
+441 LSIDNKS
-452 ALGKKIEQQLKSKKD
+452 DLGKKIEQQLNSNKD

-480 VTVGNPV
+480 VTVGNPI
-487 LIKGESK
+487 LIK

-500 EVPDLDF
+500 EVPDLIDF
-507 GTISPDA
+507 GTISTDD
-514 VINGSSLESPTSS
+514 VINGSSLESQTSA

>member
-39 GSPENKT
+39 GSPKNKT

-113 WTQGERAGT
+113 WTQGKRVYGT
-122 LSRNKYGFM
+122 FSRNKYGFM
-131 NGGVYESADG
+131 NGVDESTDG
-141 AHKYVSFDI
+141 LHKYVSFNI
-150 MANID
+150 MAHLSWIS
-155 WTQSPKTEFY
+155 SPKTQFY
-165 ALYKT
+165 ALYET

-218 DDGKGYWPGKGFW
+218 DDGSYGFW
-231 RTNGVADDETYPFI
+231 KSNGVADDKTYPFI
-245 ISSPSFGWSKINQ
+245 ISSPIFGWSKIDQ
-258 SLSDADDG
+258 SLRDADDG
-266 IIYAGQSMKYQ
+266 IIYAGQSMKYK
-277 NNAPRVSQDNIVDFY
+277 NNAPRVSQDNIVDF
-292 NATLDSKNATLD
+292 SNATLD
-304 SKKSIKFNKQTVVNN
+304 SKKSIKFNQQTVVNN
-319 ELKSYYTIST
+319 ELVSDYTIST
-329 NLSSLENQVTG
+329 NLSSLENQITG

-353 TSVLPSTSTT
+353 TSVLPSTT
-363 QVVKSVQ
+363 QAIKSVQ

-391 IDYTDPK
+391 KDYTDPK

-403 QEDLGS
+403 QKDLGS

-415 FYYDQLGTSMSQAIA
+415 FYYDQLGTSMSQANA
-430 PGATGVLGQDW
+430 PGATGVLGQV
-441 RQHWLKINNKS
+441 WLSIDNKS
-452 ALGKKIEQQLKSKKD
+452 DLGKKIEQQLNSNKD

-480 VTVGNPV
+480 VTVGNPI
-487 LIKGESK
+487 LIK

-500 EVPDLDF
+500 EVPDLIDF
-507 GTISPDA
+507 GTISTDD
-514 VINGSSLESPTSS
+514 VINGSSLESQTSA

>member
-113 WTQGERAGT
+113 WTQGKRVYGT
-122 LSRNKYGFM
+122 FSRNKYGFM
-131 NGGVYESADG
+131 NGVDESADG
-141 AHKYVSFDI
+141 LHKYVSFNI
-150 MANID
+150 MAHLS
-155 WTQSPKTEFY
+155 WTSSPKTQFY
-165 ALYKT
+165 ALYET

-176 QIIDRSKVDIVKMES
+176 QIIDRSKVNIVKMES

-218 DDGKGYWPGKGFW
+218 DDGSYGFW
-231 RTNGVADDETYPFI
+231 KSNGVADDKTYPFI
-245 ISSPSFGWSKINQ
+245 ISSPIFGWSKIDP
-258 SLSDADDG
+258 SLSDADDK
-266 IIYAGQSMKYQ
+266 IIYAGQSMDYT
-277 NNAPRVSQDNIVDFY
+277 NNAPRVSQDNIVKFS
-292 NATLDSKNATLD
+292 NPTLN

-319 ELKSYYTIST
+319 ELKSDYTIST

-353 TSVLPSTSTT
+353 TSVLPSTT
-363 QVVKSVQ
+363 QAIKSVQ

-391 IDYTDPK
+391 KDYTDPK

-403 QEDLGS
+403 QKDLGS

-415 FYYDQLGTSMSQAIA
+415 FYYDQLGTSMSQANA
-430 PGATGVLGQDW
+430 PGATGVLGQV
-441 RQHWLKINNKS
+441 WLSIDNKS
-452 ALGKKIEQQLKSKKD
+452 DLGKKIEQQLNSNKD

-480 VTVGNPV
+480 VTVGNPI
-487 LIKGESK
+487 LIK

-500 EVPDLDF
+500 EVPDLIDF
-507 GTISPDA
+507 GTISTDD
-514 VINGSSLESPTSS
+514 VINGSSLESQTSA

-573 TVLADINKSGESSYD
+573 TVLADINKSSESSYD

>member
-113 WTQGERAGT
+113 WTQGKRVYEI

-131 NGGVYESADG
+131 NGVDESADG
-141 AHKYVSFDI
+141 LHKYVSFNI
-150 MANID
+150 MAHLS
-155 WTQSPKTEFY
+155 WTSSPKTQFY
-165 ALYKT
+165 ALYET

-176 QIIDRSKVDIVKMES
+176 QIIDRSKVNIVKMES

-218 DDGKGYWPGKGFW
+218 DDGSYGFW
-231 RTNGVADDETYPFI
+231 KSNGVADDKTYPFI
-245 ISSPSFGWSKINQ
+245 ISSPIFGWSKIDQ
-258 SLSDADDG
+258 SLRDADDG
-266 IIYAGQSMKYQ
+266 IIYAGQSMKYK
-277 NNAPRVSQDNIVDFY
+277 NNAPRVSQDNIVDF
-292 NATLDSKNATLD
+292 SNATLD

-319 ELKSYYTIST
+319 ELVSDYTIST
-329 NLSSLENQVTG
+329 NLSSLENQITG

-353 TSVLPSTSTT
+353 TGVLPSTT
-363 QVVKSVQ
+363 QAIKSVQ

-391 IDYTDPK
+391 KDYTDPK

-403 QEDLGS
+403 QKDLGS

-415 FYYDQLGTSMSQAIA
+415 FYYDQLGTSMTQANA

-441 RQHWLKINNKS
+441 LSIDNKS
-452 ALGKKIEQQLKSKKD
+452 DLGKKIEQQLNSNKD

-480 VTVGNPV
+480 VTVGNPI
-487 LIKGESK
+487 LIK

-500 EVPDLDF
+500 EVPDLIDF
-507 GTISPDA
+507 GTISTDD
-514 VINGSSLESPTSS
+514 VINGSSLESQTSA

>member
-113 WTQGERAGT
+113 WTQGKRVYGIF
-122 LSRNKYGFM
+122 SRNKYGFM
-131 NGGVYESADG
+131 NGVDESANG
-141 AHKYVSFDI
+141 LHKYVSFNI
-150 MANID
+150 MAHLS
-155 WTQSPKTEFY
+155 WTSSPKTQFY
-165 ALYKT
+165 ALYET

-218 DDGKGYWPGKGFW
+218 DDGSYGFW
-231 RTNGVADDETYPFI
+231 KSNGVADDKTYPFI
-245 ISSPSFGWSKINQ
+245 ISSPIFGWSKIDQ
-258 SLSDADDG
+258 SLRDADDG
-266 IIYAGQSMKYQ
+266 IIYAGQSMKYK
-277 NNAPRVSQDNIVDFY
+277 NNAPRVSQDNIVD
-292 NATLDSKNATLD
+292 LSNATLD
-304 SKKSIKFNKQTVVNN
+304 SKKSIKFNQQTVVNN
-319 ELKSYYTIST
+319 ELVSDYTIST
-329 NLSSLENQVTG
+329 NLSSLENQITG

-353 TSVLPSTSTT
+353 TSVLPSTT
-363 QVVKSVQ
+363 QAIKSVQ

-391 IDYTDPK
+391 KDYTDPK

-403 QEDLGS
+403 QKDLGS

-415 FYYDQLGTSMSQAIA
+415 FYYDQLGTSMSQANA
-430 PGATGVLGQDW
+430 PGATGVLGQV
-441 RQHWLKINNKS
+441 WLSIDNKS
-452 ALGKKIEQQLKSKKD
+452 DLGKKIEQQLNSNKD

-480 VTVGNPV
+480 VTVGNPI
-487 LIKGESK
+487 LIK

-500 EVPDLDF
+500 EVPDLIDF
-507 GTISPDA
+507 GTISTDD
-514 VINGSSLESPTSS
+514 VINGSSLESQTSA

>member
-39 GSPENKT
+39 GSPKNKT
-46 DNKTSDQNSV
+46 DNKTSGQNSV

-66 NNDEVNNSS
+66 NNDGVNNSS

-87 ASSKRSIPKN
+87 ASFKSSIPKN

-113 WTQGERAGT
+113 WTQGKRVYEI

-131 NGGVYESADG
+131 NNGVDESADG
-141 AHKYVSFDI
+141 LHKYVSFNI
-150 MANID
+150 MAHLS
-155 WTQSPKTEFY
+155 WTSSPKTQFY
-165 ALYKT
+165 ALYET

-176 QIIDRSKVDIVKMES
+176 QIIDRSKVNIVKMES

-218 DDGKGYWPGKGFW
+218 DDGSYGFW
-231 RTNGVADDETYPFI
+231 KSNGVADDKTYPFI
-245 ISSPSFGWSKINQ
+245 ISSPIFGWSKIDQ
-258 SLSDADDG
+258 RLSDADDK
-266 IIYAGQSMKYQ
+266 IIYSGQSMDYT
-277 NNAPRVSQDNIVDFY
+277 NNAPRVSQDNIVKFS
-292 NATLDSKNATLD
+292 NQTLN
-304 SKKSIKFNKQTVVNN
+304 SKKSIKFNQQTVVNN
-319 ELKSYYTIST
+319 ELKSDYTIST
-329 NLSSLENQVTG
+329 NLSSLENQITG

-353 TSVLPSTSTT
+353 TGVLPSTT
-363 QVVKSVQ
+363 QAIKSVQ

-391 IDYTDPK
+391 KDYTDPK

-403 QEDLGS
+403 QKDLGS

-415 FYYDQLGTSMSQAIA
+415 FYYDQLGTSMTQANA

-441 RQHWLKINNKS
+441 LSIDNKS
-452 ALGKKIEQQLKSKKD
+452 DLGKKIEQQLNSNKD

-480 VTVGNPV
+480 VTVGNPI
-487 LIKGESK
+487 LIK

-500 EVPDLDF
+500 EVPDLIDF
-507 GTISPDA
+507 GTISTDD
-514 VINGSSLESPTSS
+514 VINGSSLESQTSA

>member
-113 WTQGERAGT
+113 WTQGKRVYET
-122 LSRNKYGFM
+122 FSRNKYGFM
-131 NGGVYESADG
+131 NGVDESADG
-141 AHKYVSFDI
+141 LHKYVSFNI
-150 MANID
+150 MAHLS
-155 WTQSPKTEFY
+155 WTSSPKTQFY
-165 ALYKT
+165 ALYET

-218 DDGKGYWPGKGFW
+218 DDGSYGFW
-231 RTNGVADDETYPFI
+231 KSNGVADDKTYPFI
-245 ISSPSFGWSKINQ
+245 ISSPIFGWSKIDQ
-258 SLSDADDG
+258 SLRDADDG
-266 IIYAGQSMKYQ
+266 IIYAGQSMKYK
-277 NNAPRVSQDNIVDFY
+277 NNAPRVFQDNIVDF
-292 NATLDSKNATLD
+292 SNATLD
-304 SKKSIKFNKQTVVNN
+304 SKKSIKFNQQTVVNN
-319 ELKSYYTIST
+319 ELVSDYTIST
-329 NLSSLENQVTG
+329 NLSSLENQITG

-353 TSVLPSTSTT
+353 TSVLPSTT
-363 QVVKSVQ
+363 QAIKSVQ

-391 IDYTDPK
+391 KDYTDPK

-403 QEDLGS
+403 QKDLGS

-415 FYYDQLGTSMSQAIA
+415 FYYDQLGTSMSQANA

-441 RQHWLKINNKS
+441 LSIDNKS
-452 ALGKKIEQQLKSKKD
+452 DLGKKIEQQLNSNKD
-467 GYLQLKIYSSGKL
+467 GYLQLKIYSSWKL
-480 VTVGNPV
+480 VTVGNPI
-487 LIKGESK
+487 LIK

-500 EVPDLDF
+500 EVPDLIDF
-507 GTISPDA
+507 GTISTDD
-514 VINGSSLESPTSS
+514 VINGSSLESQTSA

>member
-66 NNDEVNNSS
+66 NNDGVNNSS
-75 TVSSSNSSSASS
+75 TTSSSNSSSSS
-87 ASSKRSIPKN
+87 STSSKRSIPKN

-102 SSVNWPKRFAT
+102 SSVNWPKKFAT
-113 WTQGERAGT
+113 WTQGERVYGT
-122 LSRNKYGFM
+122 FSNNIYGFM
-131 NGGVYESADG
+131 NEVDESFDG

-165 ALYKT
+165 ALYET

-231 RTNGVADDETYPFI
+231 RTNGVADDKTYPFI
-245 ISSPSFGWSKINQ
+245 ISSPIFGWSKIDQRLSDKINP
-258 SLSDADDG
+258 SLSDADDK
-266 IIYAGQSMKYQ
+266 IIYAGQSMDYT
-277 NNAPRVSQDNIVDFY
+277 NNAPRVSQDNIVKFS
-292 NATLDSKNATLD
+292 NPTLN

-319 ELKSYYTIST
+319 ELKSDYTIST

-363 QVVKSVQ
+363 QAIKSVQ

-391 IDYTDPK
+391 KDYTDPK

-403 QEDLGS
+403 QKDLGS

-415 FYYDQLGTSMSQAIA
+415 FYYDQLGTSMSQANA

-441 RQHWLKINNKS
+441 LSIDNKS
-452 ALGKKIEQQLKSKKD
+452 DLGKKIEQQLNSNKD

-480 VTVGNPV
+480 VTVGNPI
-487 LIKGESK
+487 LIK

-500 EVPDLDF
+500 EVPDLIDF
-507 GTISPDA
+507 GTISTDD
-514 VINGSSLESPTSS
+514 VINGSSLESQTSA

>member
-102 SSVNWPKRFAT
+102 SSVNWPKKFAT
-113 WTQGERAGT
+113 WTQGERVSGI

-131 NGGVYESADG
+131 NGVDESADG
-141 AHKYVSFDI
+141 LHKYVSFNI

-155 WTQSPKTEFY
+155 WTQSPKTQFY
-165 ALYKT
+165 ALYET
-170 NGQYHG
+170 NGQYQG
-176 QIIDRSKVDIVKMES
+176 QIIDRSKVVIDKITE
-191 YSYTALWYV
+191 YTRTALWYV

-218 DDGKGYWPGKGFW
+218 DDRSYGFW
-231 RTNGVADDETYPFI
+231 RTNGVADDETYPWI
-245 ISSPSFGWSKINQ
+245 ISSPSFGWSKINP
-258 SLSDADDG
+258 SLSDADDK
-266 IIYAGQSMKYQ
+266 IIYAGQSMDYT
-277 NNAPRVSQDNIVDFY
+277 NNAPRVSQDNIVDFS
-292 NATLDSKNATLD
+292 NATLN

-319 ELKSYYTIST
+319 ELNSDYTIST

-353 TSVLPSTSTT
+353 TSVLPSTT
-363 QVVKSVQ
+363 QAIKSVQ

-391 IDYTDPK
+391 KDYTDPK

-403 QEDLGS
+403 QKDLGS

-415 FYYDQLGTSMSQAIA
+415 FYYDQLGTSMSQANA

-441 RQHWLKINNKS
+441 LSIDNKS
-452 ALGKKIEQQLKSKKD
+452 DLGKKIEQQLNSNKD

-480 VTVGNPV
+480 VTVGNPI
-487 LIKGESK
+487 LIK

-500 EVPDLDF
+500 EVPDLIDF
-507 GTISPDA
+507 GTISTDD
-514 VINGSSLESPTSS
+514 VINGSSLESQTSA